1 MHIRD
6 VLRRAAPIIAAGW
19 LVVLVTGC
27 GGGGEGL
34 QEISGSELDR
44 LRADPR
50 VVAIEG
56 IVERADTLLIP
67 SLHSRS
73 TITAAGETYSE
84 TLTERMTCSGDRCRG
99 SEGTDVTVA
108 NLFDPSSETF
118 LRDVSFATRG
128 GFDTVTTQ
136 SGFELGSLGP
146 GVSFD
151 TIPDMREYG
160 LWGRYGYA
168 AVGVLDDA
176 VAGRVEGERF
186 RGTMR
191 FAGALA
197 FGDTSGTNPGGVGGA
212 RWSGIAEAA
221 STRTFER
228 RSGTASVT
236 IPALEHPRVT
246 VEIDIE
252 GFDIGSSTWSG
263 MSMSSGGFGTR
274 PLGEEQRVLEAAT
287 GLFDYLRGTF
297 HGPNHEEVYGVFHTR
312 AYVGAFG
319 AKRDESGGDE
329 L

>member
-1 MHIRD
+1 MRIRD
-6 VLRRAAPIIAAGW
+6 VLQSAAPILAAGW
-19 LVVLVTGC
+19 LVVLVAGC
-27 GGGGEGL
+27 GGGGEGV
-34 QEISGSELDR
+34 QGIRGSELER

-50 VVAIEG
+50 VVALEG
-56 IVERADTLLIP
+56 IAERADTLLIP
-67 SLHSRS
+67 SLHSRL

-99 SEGTDVTVA
+99 SEGTDVTIA
-108 NLFDPSSETF
+108 DLLDPSSETF
-118 LRDVSFATRG
+118 LRDVSFATRR

-136 SGFELGSLGP
+136 SGFESRSLDP

-151 TIPDMREYG
+151 NIPDMREYG

-168 AVGVLDDA
+168 AVGVLDGA
-176 VAGRVEGERF
+176 IAGQAEGERF

-197 FGDTSGTNPGGVGGA
+197 LGDTSGTNPGGVGGA

-228 RSGTASVT
+228 RSGNASVT
-236 IPALEHPRVT
+236 IPDLEHPRVT

-263 MSMSSGGFGTR
+263 MSISSGGFGTR
-274 PLGEEQRVLEAAT
+274 PLGDSSIEAIT
-287 GLFDYLRGTF
+287 GLSDYLRGTF
-297 HGPNHEEVYGVFHTR
+297 HGPNHEEVYGVFHTG